1 MREFFKAIFR
11 GDGVLWIMILL
22 LFVISSLEM
31 FSAISQVAYKGDNHL
46 APFIGHVRY
55 LALGAFVMLIFHH
68 ISYQKIRWFY
78 LFLLPTSFVLLVIT
92 PFIGVEINGAV
103 RAIKIIG
110 FEFQPIELAKWS
122 VVLFLSDILARYQNH
137 ANKIPDKP
145 FWWMIGVL
153 AVICVLIAMQ
163 NLSTAVI
170 LFGIGMI
177 MMFVGR
183 VGLGRIS
190 LVCAGALV
198 VCMLI
203 FGLSKVI
210 PDQYLPDR
218 MKSGTW
224 EKRITELFEENSQ
237 DASTKTYVIDD
248 DNRQIMN
255 SKIAIA
261 KGKYPCGPG
270 NSSQRD
276 YLPLAFSDFIYA
288 ILIEEYGIV
297 GAALTMLLYLAI
309 LFRAGMIA
317 YKSDTAYP
325 AILVIGLSLLI
336 VVQAWISMAVTAHL
350 GPVTGQPLPLISRGG
365 TSILLTCIYLGI
377 ILSVSQYVKDIKK
390 GNGKNIV
397 TASNDAENEN
407 PKTEEV

>member
-1 MREFFKAIFR
+1 MREFFKTIFR

-248 DNRQIMN
+248 DIWRFF
-255 SKIAIA
+255 K
-261 KGKYPCGPG
+261 
-270 NSSQRD
+270 
-276 YLPLAFSDFIYA
+276 
-288 ILIEEYGIV
+288 
-297 GAALTMLLYLAI
+297 
-309 LFRAGMIA
+309 
-317 YKSDTAYP
+317 
-325 AILVIGLSLLI
+325 
-336 VVQAWISMAVTAHL
+336 
-350 GPVTGQPLPLISRGG
+350 
-365 TSILLTCIYLGI
+365 
-377 ILSVSQYVKDIKK
+377 
-390 GNGKNIV
+390 
-397 TASNDAENEN
+397 
-407 PKTEEV
+407 